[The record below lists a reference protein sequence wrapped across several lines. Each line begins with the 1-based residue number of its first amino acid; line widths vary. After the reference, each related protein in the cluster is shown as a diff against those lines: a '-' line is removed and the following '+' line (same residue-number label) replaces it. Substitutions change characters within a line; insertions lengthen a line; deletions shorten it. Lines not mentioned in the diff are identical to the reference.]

1 MIPPLLP
8 KNKFK
13 EASDFTIKR
22 SPRLLKFINFP
33 SFNILLP
40 LNMKVVLP
48 ALLIFYFLSGCS
60 SDNSQKLTIA
70 TSANMQYAMPEL
82 VLAFTK
88 ETGVKCQIVVSSSG
102 KLTAQIVA
110 GAPYD
115 VFVSADMKFPDSLFN
130 KGYTIA
136 KPEIYAEGQLVL
148 WSTNSKINPSI
159 EILTSPQAKYIALAN
174 PKTAPYGSAAIEVM
188 DYYKITEKIK
198 PKLVYG
204 ESISQTSRF
213 ITSGTAQIGFTAKS
227 VVLSPQVKG
236 LGKWI
241 DLHSDTHKPIAQ
253 GVVILNNRKEYL
265 PHAKKFQ
272 EFLLSPRGK
281 EILDKFGYNVPA
293 PAQIN
298 FTL

>member
-1 MIPPLLP
+1 
-8 KNKFK
+8 
-13 EASDFTIKR
+13 
-22 SPRLLKFINFP
+22 
-33 SFNILLP
+33 
-40 LNMKVVLP
+40 
-48 ALLIFYFLSGCS
+48 
-60 SDNSQKLTIA
+60 
-70 TSANMQYAMPEL
+70 
-82 VLAFTK
+82 
-88 ETGVKCQIVVSSSG
+88 
-102 KLTAQIVA
+102 
-110 GAPYD
+110 
-115 VFVSADMKFPDSLFN
+115 
-130 KGYTIA
+130 
-136 KPEIYAEGQLVL
+136 
-148 WSTNSKINPSI
+148 
-159 EILTSPQAKYIALAN
+159 
-174 PKTAPYGSAAIEVM
+174 GSAAIEVM